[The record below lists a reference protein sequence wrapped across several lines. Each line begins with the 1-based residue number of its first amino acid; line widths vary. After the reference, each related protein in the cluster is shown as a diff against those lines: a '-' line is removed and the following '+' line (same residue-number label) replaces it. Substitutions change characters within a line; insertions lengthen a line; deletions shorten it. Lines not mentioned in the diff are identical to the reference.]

1 MFKQL
6 RRSYGLPET
15 LPRKRAREETPLN
28 NEDGIS
34 RNTRQRLL
42 SIDEEEKKEDDE
54 GKMDDI
60 DDVGEGDDSI
70 DNGTFY

>member
-15 LPRKRAREETPLN
+15 SPRKRAREETPLN
-28 NEDGIS
+28 NEDGIC
-34 RNTRQRLL
+34 RNARQRLL